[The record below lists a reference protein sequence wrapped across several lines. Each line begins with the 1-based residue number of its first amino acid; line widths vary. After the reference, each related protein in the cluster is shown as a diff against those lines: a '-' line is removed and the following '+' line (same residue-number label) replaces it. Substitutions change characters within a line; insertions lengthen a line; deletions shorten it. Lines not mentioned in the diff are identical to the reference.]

1 MIRTVLMLTVW
12 LLSSV
17 RLVAQNAPLASDTV
31 ALHVRQTTDYTVN
44 GLGDQANWA
53 KTDWVPITVQE
64 SAGRAL
70 ATKVKLLYSE
80 TGLYFLF
87 QADDEQ
93 LTATMLEDF
102 GALYNEDVVEV
113 FLCPDPSVPIYFEY
127 ELSPLN
133 YELFILVPNV
143 NGKFLGWKPW
153 HYAGNQRTQHATS
166 VQGGKKE
173 SKAPVKGWTAECF
186 IPYKLMNPLVTAP
199 PKPGTTWRGNL
210 YRIDYDRGYQ
220 TWSWR
225 KTSGSFHEFAKYG
238 PIHFD

>member
-1 MIRTVLMLTVW
+1 MIRVALVLLGW
-12 LLSSV
+12 LLTGAG
-17 RLVAQNAPLASDTV
+17 LMAQTESLGRDTTE
-31 ALHVRQTTDYTVN
+31 LRIRQTTDFTVN
-44 GLGDQANWA
+44 GLGDHANWT

-70 ATKVKLLYSE
+70 GTMVKLLYSE
-80 TGLYFLF
+80 AGLYFLF

-93 LTATMLEDF
+93 LTATILEDF

-113 FLCPDPSVPIYFEY
+113 FLWPDPSVPIYFEY

-133 YELFILVPNV
+133 YELPILVPNV

-153 HYAGNQRTQHATS
+153 HYAGSQRTQHATS
-166 VQGGKKE
+166 VQGGKKK
-173 SKAPVKGWTAECF
+173 SNAPIKGWIAEFF
-186 IPYKLMNPLVTAP
+186 IPYKLMNPIVTTP
-199 PKPGTTWRGNL
+199 PKPGTVWRGNL

-238 PIHFD
+238 PIRFD

>member
-1 MIRTVLMLTVW
+1 MNRVVFTLILW
-12 LLSSV
+12 LLTGFG
-17 RLVAQNAPLASDTV
+17 LLAQNKPSGDDTT
-31 ALHVRQTTDYTVN
+31 ALRIRKTADFTVN
-44 GLGDQANWA
+44 GLGDNAHWQQA
-53 KTDWVPITVQE
+53 DWVPITVQE

-70 ATKVKLLYSE
+70 GTKVKLLYSD

-93 LTATMLEDF
+93 LTATILEDF

-113 FLCPDPSVPIYFEY
+113 FLWPDPSVPIYFEY

-133 YELFILVPNV
+133 YELPILVPNV
-143 NGKFLGWKPW
+143 NGNFLGWKPW
-153 HYAGNQRTQHATS
+153 HYAGGQRTQHATS

-173 SKAPVKGWTAECF
+173 SKAPIKGWTAEFF
-186 IPYKLMNPLVTAP
+186 IPYKLMNPIVTTP
-199 PKPGTTWRGNL
+199 PKPGTVWRGNL

-225 KTSGSFHEFAKYG
+225 KTSGSFHEVAKYG
-238 PIHFD
+238 PLRFD